1 MGPWLTGFSCSSAAS
16 LERIALPM
24 NRVKLAR
31 VLAVC
36 VVLFGLTFYGVGAA
50 IKPGY
55 SSASHFISELN
66 ATGTAWAQELGYFGF
81 IPLGVLFGAFL
92 WAAGP
97 HAQVRGASRLGWI
110 LLWAQPL
117 SLVAVAFVP
126 CDAGCPLEGSAAQ
139 ALHNL
144 QGVVAYFA
152 SGLGLILLSFA
163 LPLANSPAYPRHF
176 LRLAGAAFAIVFVV
190 MLSPDVA
197 PVRGALQRTA
207 DAFLALSLLIIAW
220 HVVRQGA
227 LATPDNSF
235 KPKPIRGP
243 A

>member
-1 MGPWLTGFSCSSAAS
+1 
-16 LERIALPM
+16 M
-24 NRVKLAR
+24 NRLKLAR

-36 VVLFGLTFYGVGAA
+36 VVLFGLAFYGVGAA

-81 IPLGVLFGAFL
+81 IPLGALFGAFL

-97 HAQVRGASRLGWI
+97 HAQVRGASRLGWF

-117 SLVAVAFVP
+117 SLVAVAFAP
-126 CDAGCPLEGSAAQ
+126 CDSGCPLEGSASQ

-152 SGLGLILLSFA
+152 SGIGLMLLSFA
-163 LPLANSPAYPRHF
+163 PPLEDPPAYRRHF

-197 PVRGALQRTA
+197 PIRGALQRTA
-207 DAFLALSLLIIAW
+207 DAFLALSLLLIAW

-227 LATPDNSF
+227 PVILNNSF
-235 KPKPIRGP
+235 KPKPLLGSTSKNSNPRT
-243 A
+243 

>member
-1 MGPWLTGFSCSSAAS
+1 
-16 LERIALPM
+16 M
-24 NRVKLAR
+24 NRLKLAR

-36 VVLFGLTFYGVGAA
+36 VVLFGLAFYGVGAA

-55 SSASHFISELN
+55 SSASHYISELN

-97 HAQVRGASRLGWI
+97 HAQVRGASRLGWL

-126 CDAGCPLEGSAAQ
+126 CDAGCPLEGSASQ

-152 SGLGLILLSFA
+152 SGLGLTLLSFA
-163 LPLANSPAYPRHF
+163 PPLAGSPAYRRHF
-176 LRLAGAAFAIVFVV
+176 LRFAGAAFAIVFVV
-190 MLSPDVA
+190 MLSPDVTHI
-197 PVRGALQRTA
+197 RGALQRTA
-207 DAFLALSLLIIAW
+207 DAFLALSLLLIAW

-227 LATPDNSF
+227 QVTPNNSF
-235 KPKPIRGP
+235 NPMPLRGTG
-243 A
+243 

>member
-1 MGPWLTGFSCSSAAS
+1 
-16 LERIALPM
+16 M
-24 NRVKLAR
+24 NRVRLAR

-36 VVLFGLTFYGVGAA
+36 VVLFALAFYGVGAA

-55 SSASHFISELN
+55 SSDSHFISELN

-81 IPLGVLFGAFL
+81 IPLGGLFGAFL

-97 HAQVRGASRLGWI
+97 HAQVRGASRLGWF

-126 CDAGCPLEGSAAQ
+126 CDAGCQLEGSASQ

-152 SGLGLILLSFA
+152 SGLGLLLLSFA
-163 LPLANSPAYPRHF
+163 PPLAGSPAYRRYF
-176 LRLAGAAFAIVFVV
+176 LRLAGVAFAIIFFV

-197 PVRGALQRTA
+197 SIRGVLQRTA
-207 DAFLALSLLIIAW
+207 DAFLAVSLLLIAW
-220 HVVRQGA
+220 RVVRQGTQV
-227 LATPDNSF
+227 TPNNSF
-235 KPKPIRGP
+235 KPRPLRGS

>member
-1 MGPWLTGFSCSSAAS
+1 MT
-16 LERIALPM
+16 ERISLAT

-31 VLAVC
+31 VLAVS
-36 VVLFGLTFYGVGAA
+36 VMLFGLAFYGVGAA

-55 SSASHFISELN
+55 SSVSQFISELN

-97 HAQVRGASRLGWI
+97 HAQVRGPSRLGWF

-126 CDAGCPLEGSAAQ
+126 CDAGCPLEGSASQ

-152 SGLGLILLSFA
+152 TGFGLFLMSFA
-163 LPLANSPAYPRHF
+163 PPLAESPAYRRYF
-176 LRLAGAAFAIVFVV
+176 LRVVGAAFAIIFFV

-197 PVRGALQRTA
+197 HIRGAFQRTA
-207 DAFLALSLLIIAW
+207 DAFLALSLMLIAW
-220 HVVRQGA
+220 HVVRQGPQVT
-227 LATPDNSF
+227 LNNSF
-235 KPKPIRGP
+235 KPKPLRGS